1 MHSLPRLVSA
11 VLAMSLLAA
20 CQSLSTEPSAL
31 TKVTST
37 TSFGMCVGYCKTT
50 LVITATEAVLIRES
64 YGRGAGTELPL
75 QRVTT
80 PLSAQE
86 WQEIATA
93 AAAAAAA
100 FDTLPERMG
109 CPDCADGG
117 AETLTMV
124 GSGRAKTVA
133 FDYGASIAGVQPL
146 LEQVRALRL
155 RLEASQGR

>member
-1 MHSLPRLVSA
+1 VNSLPRIVSA

-20 CQSLSTEPSAL
+20 CQSLSTEPSAV

-37 TSFGMCVGYCKTT
+37 TSFGMCIGYCKTT
-50 LVITATEAVLIRES
+50 LEITETEAVLISERF
-64 YGRGAGTELPL
+64 GRGEGADLPL

-80 PLSAQE
+80 PLSTQE
-86 WQEIATA
+86 WEDIAAA

-100 FDTLPERMG
+100 FDTLPDRIG

-124 GSGRAKTVA
+124 GPGREKTVA
-133 FDYGASIAGVQPL
+133 FEYGASIAGVQPL
-146 LEQVRALRL
+146 LERVRALRL
-155 RLEASQGR
+155 RLGTSPGR

>member
-1 MHSLPRLVSA
+1 VNSLSRLVSA
-11 VLAMSLLAA
+11 VLAMSLLSA

-50 LVITATEAVLIRES
+50 LVITATEAVLIREHF
-64 YGRGAGTELPL
+64 GRGTGADLPD

-86 WQEIATA
+86 WQEIAIA

-100 FDTLPERMG
+100 FDTLPDRIG

-117 AETLTMV
+117 AETLSVV
-124 GSGRAKTVA
+124 GPGQKTVE
-133 FDYGASIAGVQPL
+133 FEYGASIAGVQPL
-146 LEQVRALRL
+146 LERVRALRL
-155 RLEASQGR
+155 RLDASQGR

>member
-1 MHSLPRLVSA
+1 MHALSRLVSA

-50 LVITATEAVLIRES
+50 LVITQTEAVLIREHF
-64 YGRGAGTELPL
+64 GRGTGADLPD

-86 WQEIATA
+86 WQEIAIA

-100 FDTLPERMG
+100 FDTLPDRIG

-117 AETLTMV
+117 AETLSVV
-124 GSGRAKTVA
+124 GPGQKTVE
-133 FDYGASIAGVQPL
+133 FEYGASIAGVQPL
-146 LEQVRALRL
+146 LERVRALRL
-155 RLEASQGR
+155 RLDASQGR